1 MSILQQELYKNSR
14 LMFSKSEM
22 ASDTFEEEEP
32 QEVGMVH
39 FESGD
44 DEKKG
49 ISSSRVV

>member
-1 MSILQQELYKNSR
+1 
-14 LMFSKSEM
+14 M

-49 ISSSRVV
+49 ISSSRVVWSAIINRCQ